1 MTQDIAAS
9 ADPRGTLP
17 LKVAEPE
24 IDPKNPWQHDVL
36 DRKGIADRLTQ
47 LIQNEDQPFV
57 ISLHGAWGTGKTFML
72 RRWQQ
77 DLENQGFKA
86 IYFNAWEEDFC
97 DDPLLTI
104 VGQLSEYFDKSSLM
118 DGAKEVGRVA
128 GILLMRNLKGVAN
141 KFTGARF
148 EIDGTENKDQELVT
162 KYLELHAVKD
172 DFKKKLAKLS
182 EEVLEETGRPLV
194 FIIDELDRCRP
205 TFTIELLERVKHI
218 FDVPNIVFVL
228 GINRDELC
236 KSLKSVYGD
245 IDADTY
251 FRRFFDLEFNLPPVD
266 APAFGKYLMQRYEL
280 RQFFAYLSE
289 EAKHPG
295 HSQDFKTLEDVF
307 PVIWARLGL
316 SLREIDYCVRSIAM
330 VGRNTSLRQPMLS
343 WWLGVLIPLKLKKPT
358 LYKKYI
364 DGECLGSEVINFMD
378 KNLLP
383 DDENASSRQTLW
395 MIEAFFYFA
404 DQSISRSPYALS
416 ILPKNPA
423 YDQLE
428 ALERGESLTHG
439 EYLSELTQLES
450 ESSQK
455 FRFIKQRLQI
465 LDQNMNEF
473 PRNIVAAL
481 ANQIELH
488 EGFIRR

>member
-1 MTQDIAAS
+1 MAKETS
-9 ADPRGTLP
+9 TPRAKLRLKLP
-17 LKVAEPE
+17 ELPV
-24 IDPKNPWQHDVL
+24 DPKDPWHDDVL
-36 DRKGIADRLTQ
+36 GRKAIAERLSQ
-47 LIQNEDQPFV
+47 VVEHEDQPFV

-72 RRWQQ
+72 RRWQKQ
-77 DLENQGFKA
+77 IENDGYQA
-86 IYFNAWEEDFC
+86 IYFNAWQDDYF
-97 DDPLLTI
+97 DDPLLVI
-104 VGQLSEYFDKSSLM
+104 LGQLYDHFRDSGL
-118 DGAKEVGRVA
+118 KETVKTLFSKATPLIKANISGVLSRLS
-128 GILLMRNLKGVAN
+128 GLTLDDSNFRQEERNLLNEYIQQRETK
-141 KFTGARF
+141 
-148 EIDGTENKDQELVT
+148 EEL
-162 KYLELHAVKD
+162 KHA
-172 DFKKKLAKLS
+172 LAELS
-182 EEVLEETGRPLV
+182 EKVVQETGHPLV

-266 APAFGKYLMQRYEL
+266 APAFGKHLMQRYEL
-280 RQFFAYLSE
+280 RQFFDYLSE

-295 HSQDFKTLEDVF
+295 QAQDFKTLEDVF

-465 LDQNMNEF
+465 LDQHINEF

>member
-1 MTQDIAAS
+1 
-9 ADPRGTLP
+9 
-17 LKVAEPE
+17 
-24 IDPKNPWQHDVL
+24 
-36 DRKGIADRLTQ
+36 
-47 LIQNEDQPFV
+47 
-57 ISLHGAWGTGKTFML
+57 ML
-72 RRWQQ
+72 RRWQR
-77 DLENQGFKA
+77 DLENQGLRA

-97 DDPLLTI
+97 DDPMLTI
-104 VGQLSEYFDKSSLM
+104 VGQMSEYFENSSLM
-118 DGAKEVGRVA
+118 NGAMEVGRVA
-128 GILLMRNLKGVAN
+128 SILLMRNLKGIAN
-141 KFTGARF
+141 RFTGASF
-148 EIDGTENKDQELVT
+148 EIYGTENKDQQLVT
-162 KYLELHAVKD
+162 EYLALHAVKD
-172 DFKKKLAKLS
+172 DFKDKLAKLS

-228 GINRDELC
+228 GINRDELY

-280 RQFFAYLSE
+280 RQFFTSLSE

-295 HSQDFKTLEDVF
+295 HLQDFKTLEDVF

-364 DGECLGSEVINFMD
+364 DGECLGSEVINYLD

-383 DDENASSRQTLW
+383 DDEKENSRQTLW
-395 MIEAFFYFA
+395 NIEAFFYFA
-404 DQSISRSPYALS
+404 DQSISRSQYALS

-423 YDQLE
+423 AVQLE
-428 ALERGESLTHG
+428 ALERGESLTNR
-439 EYLSELTQLES
+439 EYLSELTQVES
-450 ESSQK
+450 GNSQK
-455 FRFIKQRLQI
+455 VQFIKQRLQF
-465 LDQNMNEF
+465 LDQHLNEF

-488 EGFIRR
+488 EGFIRK